1 MKPERILPLPSSSWR
16 QQTQNWFCCVNK
28 LDAPPDISFKASDI
42 LFGPGLCVFRE
53 EIFDSD
59 KIRLQDFKVK
69 CECGLCLGVK
79 IEDTFEI
86 FSHSLEFVSSQDKTP
101 LHPEMS
107 SFLDNF
113 VCILRARI
121 EESAQIMPRF
131 TCVDENGTKYHIWV
145 VDKHLECYRSSIGE
159 TLVKEIVAKVVITS
173 GPSQQASDEVFINK
187 QMMGESTE
195 FFNNSCD
202 NFPNDL
208 KFINGSKVAYIKQ
221 L

>member
-1 MKPERILPLPSSSWR
+1 
-16 QQTQNWFCCVNK
+16 
-28 LDAPPDISFKASDI
+28 
-42 LFGPGLCVFRE
+42 
-53 EIFDSD
+53 
-59 KIRLQDFKVK
+59 
-69 CECGLCLGVK
+69 
-79 IEDTFEI
+79 
-86 FSHSLEFVSSQDKTP
+86 
-101 LHPEMS
+101 
-107 SFLDNF
+107 
-113 VCILRARI
+113 
-121 EESAQIMPRF
+121 MPRF

-159 TLVKEIVAKVVITS
+159 TLDKEIVAKVVFTS